1 MELPVQKIALL
12 LADDSVT
19 IRKVVELTLPHDRF
33 AVSSFGDGEAAL
45 EAARLNKPDVLLAD
59 VVMPKIDGYR
69 LCSAFRED
77 PLLQDIPVILMV
89 GTFEKF
95 DEEQGRQAG
104 ADDYI
109 IKPFEAQSL
118 IGKID
123 AAIRNR
129 AAASIVAPLP
139 VSEEESSEIAEL
151 AGLDAEP
158 SLEMPPD
165 TLESPA
171 VAEVLP
177 DIEDVIEDVIAGP
190 PASEPPVTLLEET
203 EPAIVAEG
211 DESFPWE
218 EELTL
223 PDEVPDAAPATAV
236 AEAAIDEPA
245 SSEADNVFSLSD
257 FNETAFTEALSSV
270 LAGAEAASL
279 STEPM
284 EPAPAIEEAPAEAN
298 EEVELE
304 EAPVLPEESF
314 AEESFA
320 EESLPEE
327 SLPEEPAFAEVAP
340 ETASASSEAIAETE
354 APPLVSATAVPL
366 TGGFTPAPEEAA
378 FEEAVSEQPRRSSS
392 ALSPELESAISACV
406 KSSVQEAFALALA
419 ALFRDAVEKAAS
431 DVVPAIVEK
440 AVREELGRHQD

>member
-33 AVSSFGDGEAAL
+33 VVSSFGDGEAAL

-139 VSEEESSEIAEL
+139 LSEEESSEIAEL
-151 AGLDAEP
+151 AGLDSEP

-177 DIEDVIEDVIAGP
+177 EIEDVITGP
-190 PASEPPVTLLEET
+190 PASEPPVAMLEET
-203 EPAIVAEG
+203 EPTTVTEG

-218 EELTL
+218 EDLTL
-223 PDEVPDAAPATAV
+223 PDEVPAESPAPAV
-236 AEAAIDEPA
+236 AEVAIDEPA
-245 SSEADNVFSLSD
+245 SNEADNVFSLSD

-284 EPAPAIEEAPAEAN
+284 EPAPVIEEAPEEAI
-298 EEVELE
+298 EEVEPE
-304 EAPVLPEESF
+304 EAPVLP
-314 AEESFA
+314 EESFA

-340 ETASASSEAIAETE
+340 ESASASSEAIAEAE
-354 APPLVSATAVPL
+354 AQPLVSATAVPL
-366 TGGFTPAPEEAA
+366 TGGFTPAPEESAL
-378 FEEAVSEQPRRSSS
+378 EEAVSEQPRRSSS
-392 ALSPELESAISACV
+392 ALSPELESAISECV
-406 KSSVQEAFALALA
+406 KRSVQEAFAQALA

-431 DVVPAIVEK
+431 EVVPALVEK
-440 AVREELGRHQD
+440 AVKAEFEKHED